1 MTHPIS
7 WGDAE
12 IGGGKAQLIS
22 LFPFSPLRSLRASV
36 ILVAVSRGMLE
47 DSFGDPMT
55 QLLDTILLFSL
66 PASGKSEV
74 RRYLGS
80 LTAEQCRHDF
90 HMGPTLQ
97 LDDYPYVHLMH
108 RIDDELK
115 ALGLEYAYYQGPSR
129 PFRDNWT
136 WAVLI
141 ELLNEDYAD
150 LIKSRH
156 IQVASA
162 AQHLFDRL
170 DAAHG
175 KVGLAQ
181 PMGELRH
188 RDRLRLAEA
197 LEAECRAE
205 LDTLNRQNAQDKAGR
220 TLVIEAARGGAHGS
234 VFPLCPPHGYE
245 SAFQTLAP
253 DILAKACVLYVW
265 VDPAESRRKNI
276 ERGRPD
282 GQGSILHHSVPMEVM
297 LGQYG
302 TDDMAWLMEQSD
314 RPGTIRVERIVPTG
328 DRYETRI
335 YHLPVARFDNRNDL
349 TTFVREDQKLW
360 KSEDVQAIHRG
371 LKAAFDQ
378 LANS

>member
-1 MTHPIS
+1 
-7 WGDAE
+7 
-12 IGGGKAQLIS
+12 
-22 LFPFSPLRSLRASV
+22 
-36 ILVAVSRGMLE
+36 
-47 DSFGDPMT
+47 MT

-74 RRYLGS
+74 RRYLAS
-80 LTAEQCRHDF
+80 LTPDQCLNDF
-90 HMGPTLQ
+90 HMGPSLQ

-115 ALGLEYAYYQGPSR
+115 ANGLDYAYYRGPNR
-129 PFRDNWT
+129 PFQDNWT
-136 WAVLI
+136 WTVLI
-141 ELLNEDYAD
+141 ELLNEDHAN
-150 LIKSRH
+150 LMASR
-156 IQVASA
+156 QTEVLSA

-170 DAAHG
+170 DAAHA
-175 KVGLAQ
+175 KVGLSQ
-181 PMGELRH
+181 PLGEVPH
-188 RDRLRLAEA
+188 RIRVRLAET

-205 LDTLNRQNAQDKAGR
+205 LEVLNRQNALDKVGR

-234 VFPLCPPHGYE
+234 TFPLCPPHGYDT
-245 SAFQTLAP
+245 AFQTLSP
-253 DILAKACVLYVW
+253 VILEQASVLYVW

-314 RPGTIRVERIVPTG
+314 RPGTIRVERTILVG
-328 DRYETRI
+328 DRYETKV
-335 YHLPVARFDNRNDL
+335 YYLPMARFDNRNDL

-360 KSEDVQAIHRG
+360 NPADVQALHGG

-378 LANS
+378 LAKSY

>member
-1 MTHPIS
+1 
-7 WGDAE
+7 
-12 IGGGKAQLIS
+12 
-22 LFPFSPLRSLRASV
+22 
-36 ILVAVSRGMLE
+36 
-47 DSFGDPMT
+47 MT
-55 QLLDTILLFSL
+55 QQLDTILLFSL
-66 PASGKSEV
+66 PASGKSEL
-74 RRYLGS
+74 RRYLAS
-80 LTAEQCRHDF
+80 LTPDQCRNDF
-90 HMGPTLQ
+90 QMGPTLQ

-115 ALGLEYAYYQGPSR
+115 ANGLDYAYYHGPSR

-141 ELLNEDYAD
+141 ELLNEDFAD
-150 LIKSRH
+150 LMASR
-156 IQVASA
+156 QALVPSA

-170 DAAHG
+170 DAAHA

-181 PMGELRH
+181 PLGGIPH
-188 RDRLRLAEA
+188 RIRVRMAEA

-234 VFPLCPPHGYE
+234 AFPLCPPHGYDT
-245 SAFQTLAP
+245 AFQTLSTA
-253 DILAKACVLYVW
+253 ILERACVLYVW
-265 VDPAESRRKNI
+265 VDPCESRRKNI
-276 ERGRPD
+276 ERGRPN

-314 RPGTIRVERIVPTG
+314 RPGTIRVERTIQQG
-328 DRYETRI
+328 DRYATKTF
-335 YHLPVARFDNRNDL
+335 HLPVARFDNRSDL

-360 KSEDVQAIHRG
+360 KPAYVQAIHGG
-371 LKAAFDQ
+371 LKVAFDQ
-378 LANS
+378 LAQVGR

>member
-1 MTHPIS
+1 MI
-7 WGDAE
+7 
-12 IGGGKAQLIS
+12 
-22 LFPFSPLRSLRASV
+22 FVPFWRAIFS
-36 ILVAVSRGMLE
+36 IRLVE
-47 DSFGDPMT
+47 PMT

-74 RRYLGS
+74 RRYLAS
-80 LTAEQCRHDF
+80 LTPEQCRNDF
-90 HMGPTLQ
+90 HLGPTLQ

-115 ALGLEYAYYQGPSR
+115 ANGLDYAYYLGPNR

-141 ELLNEDYAD
+141 ELLNEDHAN
-150 LIKSRH
+150 LLAGRQIE
-156 IQVASA
+156 VPSA

-170 DAAHG
+170 DAAHA

-181 PMGELRH
+181 PLGDTPH
-188 RDRLRLAEA
+188 RLRVRMAEI
-197 LEAECRAE
+197 LEGECRAE
-205 LDTLNRQNAQDKAGR
+205 LDALNRQNAQDKAGR

-234 VFPLCPPHGYE
+234 AFPLCPPHGYE
-245 SAFQTLAP
+245 TAFQTLSPA
-253 DILAKACVLYVW
+253 ILEQAAVLYVW
-265 VDPAESRRKNI
+265 VEPAESRRKNI

-302 TDDMAWLMEQSD
+302 CDDMAWLLAQSD
-314 RPGTIRVERIVPTG
+314 HPGSIRVERTLLEG
-328 DRYETRI
+328 DRHATRV
-335 YHLPVARFDNRNDL
+335 YHLPEARFDNRTDL

-360 KSEDVQAIHRG
+360 KAEDVKAIHSG
-371 LKAAFDQ
+371 LKSAFDQ
-378 LANS
+378 LAKR

>member
-1 MTHPIS
+1 M
-7 WGDAE
+7 A
-12 IGGGKAQLIS
+12 
-22 LFPFSPLRSLRASV
+22 FLR
-36 ILVAVSRGMLE
+36 
-47 DSFGDPMT
+47 FGPVNPMS

-80 LTAEQCRHDF
+80 LTPEQCRNDF

-115 ALGLEYAYYQGPSR
+115 ANGLGYAYYHGPNR
-129 PFRDNWT
+129 PFKDSWT

-141 ELLNEDYAD
+141 ELLNEDHAN
-150 LIKSRH
+150 LMAGR
-156 IQVASA
+156 QAEVASA

-170 DAAHG
+170 DEAQA
-175 KVGLAQ
+175 KVGL
-181 PMGELRH
+181 PRPLGEIPH
-188 RDRLRLAEA
+188 RLRMRMAEA

-234 VFPLCPPHGYE
+234 AFPLCPPHGYDT
-245 SAFQTLAP
+245 AFQTLAP
-253 DILAKACVLYVW
+253 AILEKACVLYVW
-265 VDPAESRRKNI
+265 VDPVESRRKNI

-302 TDDMAWLMEQSD
+302 CDDMAWLMAQSD
-314 RPGTIRVERIVPTG
+314 RSGSIRVERMIRNG
-328 DRYETRI
+328 DHYETKI
-335 YHLPVARFDNRNDL
+335 YHLPVARFDNRSDL
-349 TTFVREDQKLW
+349 TTFVREDQKQW
-360 KSEDVQAIHRG
+360 KADDVQAIHAG

-378 LANS
+378 LAKK